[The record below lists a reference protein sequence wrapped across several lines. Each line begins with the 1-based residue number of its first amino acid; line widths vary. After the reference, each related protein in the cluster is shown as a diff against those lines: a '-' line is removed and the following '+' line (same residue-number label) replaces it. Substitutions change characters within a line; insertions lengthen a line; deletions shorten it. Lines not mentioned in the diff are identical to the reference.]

1 MKGEWVHWSTRID
14 EYNYPT
20 DKDPEFSTILVP
32 NVDNIRTDYLIRLVG
47 KQEKAV
53 LLTGEQGTAKTVML
67 SNYMTS
73 FPIDAYTFKSLN
85 FSSATTPGLFQ
96 VR

>member
-1 MKGEWVHWSTRID
+1 M
-14 EYNYPT
+14 
-20 DKDPEFSTILVP
+20 
-32 NVDNIRTDYLIRLVG
+32 DNIRTDYLIRLVG

-67 SNYMTS
+67 TNFMTS
-73 FPIDAYTFKSLN
+73 FPMDRFTFKSFN

-96 VR
+96 VCLPNSSVAHQQ